1 MVMIEEGGLILYSK
15 YMDSS
20 SDASSGGRFL
30 RTLLS
35 LFSLNHITALLDI
48 YELIRQWW
56 PGNTD
61 MYEIL
66 DYESTWEMLDTE
78 GRIAIFRKR
87 QRVKFLQNNIIAF
100 EDYAWGDGE
109 IFVDYKCAPGVVVDR
124 YREGD
129 RWNILISLRGT
140 KNKDDVEEFYIER
153 TVKNGFT
160 NSEEWQQAEI
170 RRRTKRLQ
178 MNVIFPSGRPCRT
191 AVINQRSQNRPVV
204 LGPEHF
210 RTLPDGRQLLTWE
223 TSQVRSYDVYTL
235 KWQW

>member
-1 MVMIEEGGLILYSK
+1 
-15 YMDSS
+15 MDPSS
-20 SDASSGGRFL
+20 QPSATATTVRN
-30 RTLLS
+30 LLS
-35 LFSLNHITALLDI
+35 LLSLNHIAALLDL
-48 YELIRQWW
+48 YQLLRQWR

-78 GRIAIFRKR
+78 GRMAVFRKR

-109 IFVDYKCAPGVVVDR
+109 IFLDYKCAPGVVVDR

-129 RWNILISLRGT
+129 RWNILISLRST
-140 KNKDDVEEFYIER
+140 KNKGDVEDFYIER
-153 TVKNGFT
+153 TVKDGFMAT
-160 NSEEWQQAEI
+160 EEWQQAEI
-170 RRRTKRLQ
+170 RRRTRRLQ
-178 MNVIFPSGRPCRT
+178 MNVIFPSNRLCQKAELT
-191 AVINQRSQNRPVV
+191 QRSNNRPTI

-210 RTLPDGRQLLTWE
+210 RRLADGRQLLTWE
-223 TSQVRSYDVYTL
+223 TDRVRAYDIYTL